1 MNNFKKFVAVLL
13 GVVMAC
19 VFATSA
25 FAADFSKAD
34 TAAKAKAEIKA
45 FAASYGITTIDNTVN
60 SLTADQL
67 QTIYNNMD
75 ALKATAASAN
85 ATIKGTTDVAVATK
99 AANDAVATMNGL
111 LPAGVSISAPTID
124 TSDSSKIV
132 VSAYVTANN
141 AKDIVAVVAEVPTTT
156 TDNNTSAAVSN
167 AAKNSAA
174 ASSVKTVSSAANP
187 ITASS
192 SAVIKA
198 TGDNTA
204 VVFAVAALAV
214 VGVLGMAVRKEHAL

>member
-67 QTIYNNMD
+67 QTENI
-75 ALKATAASAN
+75 S
-85 ATIKGTTDVAVATK
+85 IKCERGFKPFSHYFFTE
-99 AANDAVATMNGL
+99 
-111 LPAGVSISAPTID
+111 S
-124 TSDSSKIV
+124 
-132 VSAYVTANN
+132 
-141 AKDIVAVVAEVPTTT
+141 EVQ
-156 TDNNTSAAVSN
+156 
-167 AAKNSAA
+167 
-174 ASSVKTVSSAANP
+174 
-187 ITASS
+187 
-192 SAVIKA
+192 
-198 TGDNTA
+198 
-204 VVFAVAALAV
+204 
-214 VGVLGMAVRKEHAL
+214 

>member
-75 ALKATAASAN
+75 APKN
-85 ATIKGTTDVAVATK
+85 
-99 AANDAVATMNGL
+99 
-111 LPAGVSISAPTID
+111 ISEPPPR
-124 TSDSSKIV
+124 SRQ
-132 VSAYVTANN
+132 
-141 AKDIVAVVAEVPTTT
+141 
-156 TDNNTSAAVSN
+156 
-167 AAKNSAA
+167 
-174 ASSVKTVSSAANP
+174 
-187 ITASS
+187 
-192 SAVIKA
+192 
-198 TGDNTA
+198 GHHQ
-204 VVFAVAALAV
+204 
-214 VGVLGMAVRKEHAL
+214 GHHGCCRCHQGRQ

>member
-67 QTIYNNMD
+67 QTIYNHMD

-99 AANDAVATMNGL
+99 AANDAVATMNSL

-132 VSAYVTANN
+132 VFADVIANN
-141 AKDIVAVVAEVPTTT
+141 AKDIVSVVAEVPTTT
-156 TDNNTSAAVSN
+156 TNTSAAVSN

-214 VGVLGMAVRKEHAL
+214 AGVLGMAVRKERAL

>member
-67 QTIYNNMD
+67 QTIYNHMD

-99 AANDAVATMNGL
+99 AANDAVATMNSL

-132 VSAYVTANN
+132 VFADVIANN
-141 AKDIVAVVAEVPTTT
+141 AKDIVSVVAEVPTTT
-156 TDNNTSAAVSN
+156 TNNN
-167 AAKNSAA
+167 QHQRCCQQRRQEQCCRFQRQDRFFRCE
-174 ASSVKTVSSAANP
+174 P
-187 ITASS
+187 YHRFFQRCHQ
-192 SAVIKA
+192 
-198 TGDNTA
+198 GH
-204 VVFAVAALAV
+204 
-214 VGVLGMAVRKEHAL
+214 RR

>member
-67 QTIYNNMD
+67 QTIYNHMD

-99 AANDAVATMNGL
+99 AANDAVATMNSL

-132 VSAYVTANN
+132 VFADVIANN
-141 AKDIVAVVAEVPTTT
+141 AKDIVSVVAEVPTTT
-156 TDNNTSAAVSN
+156 TNNSAAVSN

-214 VGVLGMAVRKEHAL
+214 AGVLGMAVRKERAL